1 MTKQQITEN
10 TGIVFKWGAV
20 GALMLTFGV
29 WVNTR
34 LSAVEITQAEQ
45 KSDMRHVMDSLNRI
59 ESRLGTKP

>member
-1 MTKQQITEN
+1 MTKQQVTEN
-10 TGIVFKWGAV
+10 SGVVFRWGSVAILLLSFGI
-20 GALMLTFGV
+20 

-59 ESRLGTKP
+59 ETKIGSKP